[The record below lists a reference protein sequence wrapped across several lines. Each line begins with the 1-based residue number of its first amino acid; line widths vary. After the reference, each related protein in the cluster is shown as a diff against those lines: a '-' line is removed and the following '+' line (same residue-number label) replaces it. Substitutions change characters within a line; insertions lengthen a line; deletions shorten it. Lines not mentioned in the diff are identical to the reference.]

1 MAPRVSFAGVHPLHH
16 CKLWYFLAFG
26 AYACVSPY
34 LPLHYRRWGLTPD
47 EVGFIN
53 CLRPLVSFAI
63 TPAWGF
69 LADHTGRHNAILV
82 AKMLLQGYGTLAL
95 FALCPR
101 AFASVFAFVVALE
114 IFSCANNT
122 LADSATQLMCERARS
137 LGETPSLGASY
148 GDQRLWGAVA
158 WGFVFAP
165 AAGAVVAYAPAP
177 VADAAPFYAHAALL
191 TIGAGVSLGL
201 DFEHRGQ
208 SAGGGGGGRKS
219 RRRRRVERAR
229 EAFEEEADEADV
241 ADEADA
247 DREGE
252 SAALLLSDD
261 DEEEEEDRDGGAG
274 AGLGGEGDEGE
285 AAARKIGAS
294 PGGETLLCVE
304 MTPPTRRDL
313 ERTSAPAG
321 RVVDDERPDDA
332 VSVSVSVSVS
342 ARDGSHSVLGD
353 AKEEPPRR
361 GETPKSSTPKRSRLG
376 RSSVA
381 SRTFAAVST
390 PSRVALFA
398 TFAVM
403 SASMAV
409 TDTFLFLWLDDLG
422 GSELL
427 MGVAL
432 GFTCLSEVAVFARE
446 AAIKRRLGTTRR
458 CVVLILAC
466 YALRQTFYG
475 LALPRLVS
483 PWWVLP
489 VQLLH
494 GVTFGLYWSVGNG
507 FVRAI
512 APRGCT
518 SAVMGVFGA
527 SASLGGF
534 LGASVGGMVYAR
546 AGGGGLFAAVG
557 AVNAG
562 LAAAVMRFGPDGAT
576 FE

>member
-95 FALCPR
+95 FAVPAR
-101 AFASVFAFVVALE
+101 VRASVFAFVVALE

-148 GDQRLWGAVA
+148 GDQRLWGAWRGGSSSRPPPPRA
-158 WGFVFAP
+158 SS
-165 AAGAVVAYAPAP
+165 VVAYAPAP

-261 DEEEEEDRDGGAG
+261 DDEEEEDRDGGRG
-274 AGLGGEGDEGE
+274 RGSGERVMKE
-285 AAARKIGAS
+285 
-294 PGGETLLCVE
+294 
-304 MTPPTRRDL
+304 RR
-313 ERTSAPAG
+313 RRGRSAPPPG
-321 RVVDDERPDDA
+321 
-332 VSVSVSVSVS
+332 
-342 ARDGSHSVLGD
+342 AR
-353 AKEEPPRR
+353 
-361 GETPKSSTPKRSRLG
+361 
-376 RSSVA
+376 RSSA
-381 SRTFAAVST
+381 WR
-390 PSRVALFA
+390 
-398 TFAVM
+398 
-403 SASMAV
+403 
-409 TDTFLFLWLDDLG
+409 
-422 GSELL
+422 
-427 MGVAL
+427 
-432 GFTCLSEVAVFARE
+432 
-446 AAIKRRLGTTRR
+446 
-458 CVVLILAC
+458 
-466 YALRQTFYG
+466 
-475 LALPRLVS
+475 
-483 PWWVLP
+483 
-489 VQLLH
+489 
-494 GVTFGLYWSVGNG
+494 
-507 FVRAI
+507 
-512 APRGCT
+512 
-518 SAVMGVFGA
+518 
-527 SASLGGF
+527 
-534 LGASVGGMVYAR
+534 
-546 AGGGGLFAAVG
+546 
-557 AVNAG
+557 
-562 LAAAVMRFGPDGAT
+562 
-576 FE
+576 